1 MLRWGGRRITLIPY
15 STGSIRIFQIVP
27 SEDSGSGGGNI
38 SMLGVKNEL
47 DEGDYSAGESY
58 TNISLT
64 ELSDGTDG
72 TINTTNAS
80 SDRPDGSA
88 PHALSEFGNYDH
100 DLAGVTPPTNLA
112 YTAASTTSITF
123 TFTDPTSASRV
134 YFFQGTNA
142 SFTTF
147 DGQPMKIDGNTEYIA
162 VDESGTTSLTV
173 NNQNSNDQ
181 IFNPTISIYT
191 NIPLSANDF
200 LDISYKG
207 YDGGVYSAMTSDIRG
222 YTLPGSPSSLAVS
235 HARTGGVTAWGDG
248 DDGAY
253 TETITWSAPNGGA
266 SSYKVTHGPNST
278 RDDGA
283 NTQDVAVSSGTS
295 LDITGINNNASR
307 YAWVAAVGGGG
318 DTGAYTALG
327 NHQVNEVYYTAMF
340 SGFVIEGSP
349 SSAPGA
355 SPSVQQIVYSA
366 EKTFQVVYNSTTTI
380 TCDLANNAGNGTLSV
395 SMGLDDPCNTGNF
408 GDAGF
413 NTNGNSNG
421 ATGWVT
427 QGTTCTLNGIDT
439 LTDTISVR
447 FRYITHH
454 EAGGYARVATFALT
468 GDGAAFTRTI
478 TARTLKSDRRLK
490 TNIVPLGYSEH
501 FQIPIYSFNYKTDL
515 NTTYKGVMA
524 QDLLEMNF
532 NHAIIID
539 GDGYYN
545 VLYDLIDVD
554 MEILN

>member
-1 MLRWGGRRITLIPY
+1 MARWGGRRIALIPY

-27 SEDSGSGGGNI
+27 TTNI
-38 SMLGVKNEL
+38 SMEGVKNEI
-47 DEGDYSAGESY
+47 DNDDYTEEDNY
-58 TNISLT
+58 DNISLA
-64 ELSDGTDG
+64 ELSDGTAG
-72 TINTTNAS
+72 TINTANS
-80 SDRPDGSA
+80 SDDRPDGVA
-88 PHALSEFGNYDH
+88 PHALSEFANYDH
-100 DLAGVTPPTNLA
+100 DFAGVTAPTNLA

-123 TFTDPTSASRV
+123 TFTDPSSATRV
-134 YFFQGTNA
+134 YFYQGTNA
-142 SFTTF
+142 SFTIF
-147 DGQPMKIDGNTEYIA
+147 DGQPMKIDGNTEYIS
-162 VDESGTTSLTV
+162 VDGSGTTSLTV
-173 NNQNSNDQ
+173 NNQSSNDQ
-181 IFNPTISIYT
+181 IYNPNIEMYT

-200 LDISYKG
+200 MDISYKG
-207 YDGGVYSAMTSDIRG
+207 YDGGVYSGMTSDIRG

-266 SSYKVTHGPNST
+266 SSYKVTHGPNSDRT
-278 RDDGA
+278 NGA

-295 LDITGINNNASR
+295 LDITGINNGTFR
-307 YAWVAAVGGGG
+307 YFWVAAVGGGG
-318 DTGAYTALG
+318 DTGAYTEG
-327 NHQVNEVYYTAMF
+327 GGHSVGEVYYTSIF
-340 SGFVIEGSP
+340 SDFSIAGSP
-349 SSAPGA
+349 SPPPGG
-355 SPSVQQIVYSA
+355 PGSVQFLFSD
-366 EKTFQVVYNSTTTI
+366 EKTFSIVYNTTTTI
-380 TCDLANNAGNGTLSV
+380 TCDITGNSSNGTLQV
-395 SMGLDDPCNTGNF
+395 AMGTGDPCHTGNF

-413 NTNGNSNG
+413 DSSGTSNG
-421 ATGWVT
+421 GTGFVT
-427 QGTTCTLNGIDT
+427 EGTTCTLNGIST
-439 LTDTISVR
+439 PTDNIHVR
-447 FRYITHH
+447 VKYTTHTS
-454 EAGGYARVATFALT
+454 AGSYPRTATFALT

-478 TARTLKSDRRLK
+478 NATTNKSDRRLK

>member
-1 MLRWGGRRITLIPY
+1 MARWGGRRIALIPY

-27 SEDSGSGGGNI
+27 TTNI
-38 SMLGVKNEL
+38 SMEGVKNEI
-47 DEGDYSAGESY
+47 DNDDYTEEDNY
-58 TNISLT
+58 DNISLQ
-64 ELSDGTDG
+64 ELSDGTAG
-72 TINTTNAS
+72 TINTANS
-80 SDRPDGSA
+80 SDDRPDGVA
-88 PHALSEFGNYDH
+88 PHALSEFANYDH
-100 DLAGVTPPTNLA
+100 DFAGVTAPTNLA

-123 TFTDPTSASRV
+123 TFTDPSSATRV
-134 YFFQGTNA
+134 YFYQGTNA
-142 SFTTF
+142 SFTIF
-147 DGQPMKIDGNTEYIA
+147 DGQPMKIDGNTEYIS
-162 VDESGTTSLTV
+162 VDGSGTTSLTV
-173 NNQNSNDQ
+173 NNQSSNDQ
-181 IFNPTISIYT
+181 IYNPNIEMYT

-200 LDISYKG
+200 MDISYKG
-207 YDGGVYSAMTSDIRG
+207 YDGGVYSGMTSDIRG

-266 SSYKVTHGPNST
+266 SSYKVTHGPNSDRT
-278 RDDGA
+278 NGA

-295 LDITGINNNASR
+295 LDITGINNGTFR
-307 YAWVAAVGGGG
+307 YFWVAAVGGGG
-318 DTGAYTALG
+318 DTGAYTEG
-327 NHQVNEVYYTAMF
+327 GGHSVGEVYYTSIF
-340 SGFVIEGSP
+340 SDFSIAGSP
-349 SSAPGA
+349 SPPPGG
-355 SPSVQQIVYSA
+355 PGSVQFLFSD
-366 EKTFQVVYNSTTTI
+366 EKTFSIVYNTTTTI
-380 TCDLANNAGNGTLSV
+380 TCDITGNSSNGTLQV
-395 SMGLDDPCNTGNF
+395 AMGTGDPCNTGNF

-413 NTNGNSNG
+413 DSSGTSNG
-421 ATGWVT
+421 GTGFVT
-427 QGTTCTLNGIDT
+427 EGTTCTLNGIST
-439 LTDTISVR
+439 PTDNIHVR
-447 FRYITHH
+447 VKYTTHTS
-454 EAGGYARVATFALT
+454 AGSYPRTATFALT

-478 TARTLKSDRRLK
+478 NATTNKSDRRLK

>member
-1 MLRWGGRRITLIPY
+1 MTKWGGKKVTLIPY
-15 STGSIRIFQIVP
+15 STGSIRIYQIVP
-27 SEDSGSGGGNI
+27 TADI

-47 DEGDYSAGESY
+47 DEGDYTSGESY
-58 TNISLT
+58 TNISLE

-80 SDRPDGSA
+80 EDRPDGSA
-88 PHALSEFGNYDH
+88 PHALSEFANYDH
-100 DLAGVTPPTNLA
+100 DLAGTTPPSNLA
-112 YTAASTTSITF
+112 YTATSTSTITF
-123 TFTDPTSASRV
+123 SFTDPTSATRV
-134 YFFQGTNA
+134 YFFQGPDA
-142 SFTTF
+142 SFS
-147 DGQPMKIDGNTEYIA
+147 GITEGDPYSLNGSQFVA
-162 VDESGTTSLTV
+162 VDGSGTTSIIV
-173 NNQNSNDQ
+173 NDGADDTF
-181 IFNPTISIYT
+181 FNNAIPAFQDIS
-191 NIPLSANDF
+191 LGANDF
-200 LDISYKG
+200 MDIKYKG
-207 YDGGVYSAMTSDIRG
+207 NDGGSNYSSFTSVIRG
-222 YTLPGSPSSLAVS
+222 YTLPGSPSSFSVS
-235 HARTGGVTAWGDG
+235 HARTGAVTAWGDG

-253 TETITWSAPNGGA
+253 TETLSWNAPGGGA

-278 RDDGA
+278 RDNGA

-295 LDITGINNNASR
+295 LDITGINNNAGR

-327 NHQVNEVYYTAMF
+327 FHQVNEVYYTAMF
-340 SGFVIEGSP
+340 SGFIIEGVP

-355 SPSVQQIVYSA
+355 SPAVQQIVYSD
-366 EKTFQVVYNSTTTI
+366 EKTYQVVYNSTTTV
-380 TCDLANNAGNGTLSV
+380 TCDLTNNSGNGTLSV
-395 SMGLDDPCNTGNF
+395 AMGLDDPGTSGT
-408 GDAGF
+408 D
-413 NTNGNSNG
+413 NG
-421 ATGWVT
+421 ATGFINE
-427 QGTTCTLNGIDT
+427 GTTCTLTGIDAN
-439 LTDTISVR
+439 TDTISVR

-454 EAGGYARVATFALT
+454 IAGGYPRTATFALT

-532 NHAIIID
+532 NHAVIID
-539 GDGYYN
+539 KDGYYN

-554 MEILN
+554 MQTLN

>member
-1 MLRWGGRRITLIPY
+1 MLRWGGRKVTLIPY
-15 STGSIRIFQIVP
+15 STGSIKIYQIVP
-27 SEDSGSGGGNI
+27 SADSGSGGGDI

-47 DEGDYSAGESY
+47 DENDYSAGESY

-80 SDRPDGSA
+80 SDRPDGTA

-142 SFTTF
+142 SFTIF

-181 IFNPTISIYT
+181 IYNPTIEIYT

-200 LDISYKG
+200 MDISYKG
-207 YDGGVYSAMTSDIRG
+207 YEGGVYSAMTSDIRG
-222 YTLPGSPSSLAVS
+222 YTLPGSPSSFAVS

-253 TETITWSAPNGGA
+253 TETLSWNAPGGGA
-266 SSYKVTHGPNST
+266 SSYKVTHGPHPT
-278 RDDGA
+278 RDNGA

-327 NHQVNEVYYTAMF
+327 FHQVNEVYYTAMF
-340 SGFVIEGSP
+340 SGFVIEGVP

-355 SPSVQQIVYSA
+355 SPAVQQTVYSD
-366 EKTFQVVYNSTTTI
+366 EKTYQVVYNSDTTV
-380 TCDLANNAGNGTLSV
+380 TCDLTNNAGNGTLSV
-395 SMGLDDPCNTGNF
+395 AMGLDDPGTSGT
-408 GDAGF
+408 D
-413 NTNGNSNG
+413 NG
-421 ATGWVT
+421 ATGFINE
-427 QGTTCTLNGIDT
+427 GTTRTLTGIDAN
-439 LTDTISVR
+439 TDTISVR

-454 EAGGYARVATFALT
+454 EAGGYPRVATFALT
-468 GDGAAFTRTI
+468 GDGAAFQRTI
-478 TARTLKSDRRLK
+478 TATTNKSDRRLK

>member
-1 MLRWGGRRITLIPY
+1 M
-15 STGSIRIFQIVP
+15 
-27 SEDSGSGGGNI
+27 E
-38 SMLGVKNEL
+38 GVKNEI
-47 DEGDYSAGESY
+47 DNEDYTEEDNY
-58 TNISLT
+58 DNISLQ
-64 ELSDGTDG
+64 ELSDGTAG
-72 TINTTNAS
+72 AINQTNSAD
-80 SDRPDGSA
+80 DRPDGVA
-88 PHALSEFGNYDH
+88 PHALSEFANYDH
-100 DLAGVTPPTNLA
+100 DKTGVGAPGNLSYAANSTQGIPFTYDEGANSTRTEVYLLSYNGDTTYINQRINVDGFAGTF
-112 YTAASTTSITF
+112 ASKYQAVDGSGQSTF
-123 TFTDPTSASRV
+123 TVDGNSLIPGGMTPIGLSLSANQFIRLRLRAADNSGNTSGYTSGLTGYTKVGDPTSFS
-134 YFFQGTNA
+134 
-142 SFTTF
+142 
-147 DGQPMKIDGNTEYIA
+147 
-162 VDESGTTSLTV
+162 
-173 NNQNSNDQ
+173 
-181 IFNPTISIYT
+181 
-191 NIPLSANDF
+191 
-200 LDISYKG
+200 
-207 YDGGVYSAMTSDIRG
+207 
-222 YTLPGSPSSLAVS
+222 VS
-235 HARTGGVTAWGDG
+235 HARTGGVTNWGDG

-253 TETITWSAPNGGA
+253 TETLSWNAPGGGA
-266 SSYKVTHGPNST
+266 SSYKVTHGPNNN
-278 RDDGA
+278 RENGA

-318 DTGAYTALG
+318 DTGDYTALG
-327 NHQVNEVYYTAMF
+327 NHQVNEVFYTAIF
-340 SGFVIEGSP
+340 GQFNLEGSP

-355 SPSVQQIVYSA
+355 SPSIQQIVYSA

-380 TCDLANNAGNGTLSV
+380 TCDLANNAGDGTLSV
-395 SMGLDDPCNTGNF
+395 SMGTGDPCNTGNF

-447 FRYITHH
+447 FRYSTSHLQ
-454 EAGGYARVATFALT
+454 GTYPRVATFALT

-478 TARTLKSDRRLK
+478 TATTGKSDRRLK

>member
-1 MLRWGGRRITLIPY
+1 MTKWGGKKVTLLPY
-15 STGSIRIFQIVP
+15 STGSIRIYQIVP
-27 SEDSGSGGGNI
+27 TTDI
-38 SMLGVKNEL
+38 SMIGVKNEL
-47 DEGDYSAGESY
+47 DENDYTAGEEY

-80 SDRPDGSA
+80 EDRPDGSA
-88 PHALSEFGNYDH
+88 PHALSEFANYDH

-142 SFTTF
+142 SFTIF

-181 IFNPTISIYT
+181 IYNPTIEIYT

-200 LDISYKG
+200 MDISYKG
-207 YDGGVYSAMTSDIRG
+207 YEGGVYSAMTSDIRG
-222 YTLPGSPSSLAVS
+222 YTLPGSPSSFAVS

-253 TETITWSAPNGGA
+253 TETLSWNAPNGGA
-266 SSYKVTHGPNST
+266 SSYKVTHGPHPT
-278 RDDGA
+278 RENGA

-318 DTGAYTALG
+318 DTGAYTALA
-327 NHQVNEVYYTAMF
+327 NHQVNEVFYTAIF
-340 SGFVIEGSP
+340 SQFPLEGSP

-355 SPSVQQIVYSA
+355 SPNIQQIVYSD

-380 TCDLANNAGNGTLSV
+380 TCDLANNASDGTLSV

-408 GDAGF
+408 GDTGF
-413 NTNGNSNG
+413 NTNGDSNG

-447 FRYITHH
+447 FRYSTSHIQGT
-454 EAGGYARVATFALT
+454 YPRVATFALT

-478 TARTLKSDRRLK
+478 TATTGKSDRRLK

>member
-1 MLRWGGRRITLIPY
+1 MARWGGRRIALIPY

-27 SEDSGSGGGNI
+27 TTNI
-38 SMLGVKNEL
+38 SMEGVKNEI
-47 DEGDYSAGESY
+47 DNDDYTEEDNY
-58 TNISLT
+58 DNISLQ
-64 ELSDGTDG
+64 ELSDGTAG
-72 TINTTNAS
+72 TINTANS
-80 SDRPDGSA
+80 SDDRPDGVA
-88 PHALSEFGNYDH
+88 PHALSEFANYDH
-100 DLAGVTPPTNLA
+100 DFAGVTAPTNLA

-123 TFTDPTSASRV
+123 TFTDPSSATRV
-134 YFFQGTNA
+134 YFYQGTNA
-142 SFTTF
+142 SFTIF

-181 IFNPTISIYT
+181 IYNPTIEIYT

-200 LDISYKG
+200 MDISYKG
-207 YDGGVYSAMTSDIRG
+207 YDGGVYSGMTSDIRG

-266 SSYKVTHGPNST
+266 SSYKVTHGPNSDRT
-278 RDDGA
+278 NGA

-295 LDITGINNNASR
+295 LDITGINNGTFR
-307 YAWVAAVGGGG
+307 YFWVAAVGGGG
-318 DTGAYTALG
+318 DTGAYTEG
-327 NHQVNEVYYTAMF
+327 GGHSVGEVYYTSIF
-340 SGFVIEGSP
+340 SDFSIAGSP
-349 SSAPGA
+349 SPPPGG
-355 SPSVQQIVYSA
+355 PGSVQFLFSD
-366 EKTFQVVYNSTTTI
+366 EKTFSIVYNTTTTI
-380 TCDLANNAGNGTLSV
+380 TCDITGNSSNGTLQV
-395 SMGLDDPCNTGNF
+395 AMGTGDPCNTGNF

-413 NTNGNSNG
+413 DSSGTSNG
-421 ATGWVT
+421 GTGFVT
-427 QGTTCTLNGIDT
+427 EGTTCTLNGIST
-439 LTDTISVR
+439 PTDNIHVR
-447 FRYITHH
+447 VKYTTHTS
-454 EAGGYARVATFALT
+454 AGSYPRTATFALT

-478 TARTLKSDRRLK
+478 NATTNKSDRRLK

>member
-1 MLRWGGRRITLIPY
+1 MTKWGGKKVTLIPY
-15 STGSIRIFQIVP
+15 STGSIRIYQIVP
-27 SEDSGSGGGNI
+27 TADI

-47 DEGDYSAGESY
+47 DEGDYTSGESY
-58 TNISLT
+58 TNISLE

-80 SDRPDGSA
+80 EDRPDGSA
-88 PHALSEFGNYDH
+88 PHALSEFANYDH
-100 DLAGVTPPTNLA
+100 DLAGVTPPSNLA
-112 YTAASTTSITF
+112 YTATSTSTITF
-123 TFTDPTSASRV
+123 SFTDPTSATRV
-134 YFFQGTNA
+134 YFFQGPAA
-142 SFTTF
+142 SFA
-147 DGQPMKIDGNTEYIA
+147 GITEGDPYSLNGSQFVA
-162 VDESGTTSLTV
+162 VDGSGTTSIIV
-173 NNQNSNDQ
+173 NDGADDTF
-181 IFNPTISIYT
+181 FNNAIPAFTDIS
-191 NIPLSANDF
+191 LGANDF
-200 LDISYKG
+200 MDIKYKG
-207 YDGGVYSAMTSDIRG
+207 NDGGSNYSSFTSVIRG
-222 YTLPGSPSSLAVS
+222 YTLPGSPTSFSVS
-235 HARTGGVTAWGDG
+235 HARTGAVTAWGDG

-253 TETITWSAPNGGA
+253 TETLSWNAPGGGA

-278 RDDGA
+278 RDNGA

-295 LDITGINNNASR
+295 LDITGINNNAGR

-327 NHQVNEVYYTAMF
+327 FHQVNEVYYTAIF
-340 SGFVIEGSP
+340 SQFPLEGSP

-355 SPSVQQIVYSA
+355 SPSIQQIVYSD
-366 EKTFQVVYNSTTTI
+366 EKTFQIVYNSTTTI
-380 TCDLANNAGNGTLSV
+380 TGDLANNASDGTLSV

-413 NTNGNSNG
+413 NTNGDSNG

-447 FRYITHH
+447 FRYSTSHLQ
-454 EAGGYARVATFALT
+454 GTYPRVATFALT

-478 TARTLKSDRRLK
+478 TATTGKSDRRLK

>member
-1 MLRWGGRRITLIPY
+1 MARWGGRRIALIPY

-27 SEDSGSGGGNI
+27 TTNI
-38 SMLGVKNEL
+38 SMEGVKNEI
-47 DEGDYSAGESY
+47 DNDDYTEEDNY
-58 TNISLT
+58 DNISLQ
-64 ELSDGTDG
+64 ELSDGTAG
-72 TINTTNAS
+72 TINTANS
-80 SDRPDGSA
+80 SDDRPDGVA
-88 PHALSEFGNYDH
+88 PHALSEFANYDH
-100 DLAGVTPPTNLA
+100 DFAGVTAPTNLA

-123 TFTDPTSASRV
+123 TFTDPSSATRV
-134 YFFQGTNA
+134 YFYQGTNA
-142 SFTTF
+142 SFTIF
-147 DGQPMKIDGNTEYIA
+147 DGQPMKIDGNTEYIS

-173 NNQNSNDQ
+173 NNQSSNDQ
-181 IFNPTISIYT
+181 IYNPNIEMYT

-200 LDISYKG
+200 MDISYKG
-207 YDGGVYSAMTSDIRG
+207 YDGGVYSGMTSDIRG

-266 SSYKVTHGPNST
+266 SSYKVTHGPNSDRT
-278 RDDGA
+278 NGA

-295 LDITGINNNASR
+295 LDITGINNGTFR
-307 YAWVAAVGGGG
+307 YFWVAAVGGGG
-318 DTGAYTALG
+318 DTGAYTEG
-327 NHQVNEVYYTAMF
+327 GGHSVGEVYYTSIF
-340 SGFVIEGSP
+340 SDFSIAGSP
-349 SSAPGA
+349 SPPPGG
-355 SPSVQQIVYSA
+355 PGSVQFLFSD
-366 EKTFQVVYNSTTTI
+366 EKTFSIVYNTTTTI
-380 TCDLANNAGNGTLSV
+380 TCDITGNSSNGTLQV
-395 SMGLDDPCNTGNF
+395 AMGTGDPCNTGNF

-413 NTNGNSNG
+413 DSSGTSNG
-421 ATGWVT
+421 GTGFVT
-427 QGTTCTLNGIDT
+427 EGTTCTLNGIST
-439 LTDTISVR
+439 PTDNIHVR
-447 FRYITHH
+447 VKYTTHTS
-454 EAGGYARVATFALT
+454 AGSYPRTATFALT

-478 TARTLKSDRRLK
+478 NATTNKSDRRLK

>member
-1 MLRWGGRRITLIPY
+1 M
-15 STGSIRIFQIVP
+15 
-27 SEDSGSGGGNI
+27 E
-38 SMLGVKNEL
+38 GVKNEI
-47 DEGDYSAGESY
+47 DNDDYTEEDNY
-58 TNISLT
+58 DNISLQ
-64 ELSDGTDG
+64 ELSDGTAG
-72 TINTTNAS
+72 TINTANS
-80 SDRPDGSA
+80 SDDRPDGVA
-88 PHALSEFGNYDH
+88 PHALSEFANYDH
-100 DLAGVTPPTNLA
+100 DFAGVTAPTNLA

-123 TFTDPTSASRV
+123 TFTDPSSATRV
-134 YFFQGTNA
+134 YFYQGTNA
-142 SFTTF
+142 SFTIF
-147 DGQPMKIDGNTEYIA
+147 DGQPMKIDGNTEYIS

-173 NNQNSNDQ
+173 NNQSSNDQ
-181 IFNPTISIYT
+181 IYNPNIEMYT

-200 LDISYKG
+200 MDISYKG
-207 YDGGVYSAMTSDIRG
+207 YDGGVYSGMTSDIRG

-266 SSYKVTHGPNST
+266 SSYKVTHGPNSDRT
-278 RDDGA
+278 NGA

-295 LDITGINNNASR
+295 LDITGINNGTFR
-307 YAWVAAVGGGG
+307 YFWVAAVGGGG
-318 DTGAYTALG
+318 DTGAYTEG
-327 NHQVNEVYYTAMF
+327 GGHSVGEVYYTSIF
-340 SGFVIEGSP
+340 SDFSIAGSP
-349 SSAPGA
+349 SPPPGG
-355 SPSVQQIVYSA
+355 PGSVQFLFSD
-366 EKTFQVVYNSTTTI
+366 EKTFSIVYNTTTTI
-380 TCDLANNAGNGTLSV
+380 TCDITGNSSNGTLQV
-395 SMGLDDPCNTGNF
+395 AMGTGDPCNTGNF

-413 NTNGNSNG
+413 DSSGTSNG
-421 ATGWVT
+421 GTGFVT
-427 QGTTCTLNGIDT
+427 EGTTCTLNGIST
-439 LTDTISVR
+439 PTDNIHVR
-447 FRYITHH
+447 VKYTTHTS
-454 EAGGYARVATFALT
+454 AGSYPRTATFALT

-478 TARTLKSDRRLK
+478 NATTNKSDRRLK